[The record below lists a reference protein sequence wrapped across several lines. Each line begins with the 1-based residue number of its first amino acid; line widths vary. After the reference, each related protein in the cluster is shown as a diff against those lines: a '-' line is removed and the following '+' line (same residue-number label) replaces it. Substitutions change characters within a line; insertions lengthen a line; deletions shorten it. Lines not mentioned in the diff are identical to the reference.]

1 MSDAS
6 GYPQVQ
12 LKKGHERRARR
23 GHPWL
28 FSNELASNPGD
39 YRPGELVRVIDSRQ
53 RLLGIGYINP
63 RSLISVR
70 LLRRD
75 DGPIDEGFLR
85 SRVESALELRDRL
98 YPGEEVVRLIYSES
112 DGLPGLTVDRYG
124 DHLALQVTTAGMDA
138 LLPKLLEILEEL
150 LAPTCIVARNDS
162 IFRDLEGLP
171 RGVSVLRGEPDA
183 DFAVRYEGLTL
194 RIDLMG
200 GQKTGLFLDQRDNQR
215 ALLPGLARGTV
226 LDAYCY
232 QGIWGLLALGA
243 GAEQVTGV
251 DSSSDALKMAGR
263 HAEAN
268 GLSDRTEWVREDVM
282 EYLKSC
288 RTAGR
293 QFDVV
298 VLDPPA
304 FVKSRKHLKT
314 GLRGYLDLN
323 RKGLELVSPGG
334 ILITCSCSHHVRRE
348 TFRDTLSHAAGL
360 ARRHVRV
367 LAEGGQSRDHPPI
380 LSAPETEYLKCLAL
394 HVDR

>member
-1 MSDAS
+1 MSDAA
-6 GYPQVQ
+6 GYPWVQ

-23 GHPWL
+23 GHPWI
-28 FSNELASNPGD
+28 FSNELATNPGD
-39 YRPGELVRVIDSRQ
+39 YRPGELVRVMDSRE

-85 SRVESALELRDRL
+85 TRVESALELRDRF
-98 YPGEEVVRLIYSES
+98 YPGEEAVRLIYSES
-112 DGLPGLTVDRYG
+112 DGLPGLIVDRYG

-138 LLPKLLEILEEL
+138 LLPQLIEILDEL

-162 IFRDLEGLP
+162 TFRDLEGLP
-171 RGVSVLRGEPDA
+171 REVTVLRGRPVA
-183 DFAVRYEGLTL
+183 DSTVRYEGLTL
-194 RIDLMG
+194 RINLMG

-215 ALLPGLARGTV
+215 AILPGLARGSV

-232 QGIWGLLALGA
+232 QGIWGLLALRA
-243 GAEQVTGV
+243 GAERVTGV
-251 DSSSDALKMAGR
+251 DSSTDALEMAAR

-268 GLSDRTEWVREDVM
+268 DLADRAEWVRTDVM
-282 EYLKSC
+282 EYLKTC
-288 RTAGR
+288 RANGR
-293 QFDVV
+293 RFDVV
-298 VLDPPA
+298 ILDPPA

-348 TFRDTLSHAAGL
+348 TFRDTVSHSAGL
-360 ARRHVRV
+360 AHRHVRV
-367 LAEGGQSRDHPPI
+367 LAEGGQSRDHSPI

-394 HVDR
+394 HVEG

>member
-28 FSNELASNPGD
+28 FSNELASNPRD
-39 YRPGELVRVIDSRQ
+39 YRPGELVRVIDSRE
-53 RLLGIGYINP
+53 RLIGIGYINP

-75 DGPIDEGFLR
+75 DGPVDEEFLR
-85 SRVESALELRDRL
+85 TRVESALELRERL
-98 YPGEEVVRLIYSES
+98 YPGEEAIRLVYSES
-112 DGLPGLTVDRYG
+112 DGLPGLIVDRYG

-138 LLPKLLEILEEL
+138 LLPQLLEILEEL
-150 LAPTCIVARNDS
+150 LDPACIVARNDS
-162 IFRDLEGLP
+162 MFRDLEGLP
-171 RGVSVLRGEPDA
+171 REVTVLRGLPAA
-183 DFAVRYEGLTL
+183 DFTVGYEGLSL

-215 ALLPGLARGTV
+215 ALLPGLARGSV
-226 LDAYCY
+226 LDACCY
-232 QGIWGLLALGA
+232 QGIWGLLALRA
-243 GAEQVTGV
+243 GAERVTGV
-251 DSSSDALKMAGR
+251 ETSSDALDLAAR
-263 HAEAN
+263 HADAN
-268 GLSDRTEWVREDVM
+268 GFGDRAEWVREDVM
-282 EYLKSC
+282 EYFKAC
-288 RTAGR
+288 RAAGR
-293 QFDVV
+293 QFDMVI
-298 VLDPPA
+298 LDPPA

-348 TFRDTLSHAAGL
+348 IFRDTLSHAAGL
-360 ARRHVRV
+360 AHRHVRV

-380 LSAPETEYLKCLAL
+380 LAAPETEYLKCLAL